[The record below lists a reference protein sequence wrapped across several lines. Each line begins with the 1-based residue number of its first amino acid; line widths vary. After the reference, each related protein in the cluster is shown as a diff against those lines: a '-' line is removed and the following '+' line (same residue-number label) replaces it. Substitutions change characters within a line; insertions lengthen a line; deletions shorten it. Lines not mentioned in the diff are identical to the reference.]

1 MAKKSGLGRGMD
13 SIFVDNAVE
22 TEGSSSGKTL
32 MRIAKIEPN
41 PDQPRHEFDTE
52 SLSELAESIANNGLI
67 QPVAVRPSPKEG
79 FYTIIAGERRWR
91 ASKMAGL
98 TEIPVIIME
107 VDERKAA
114 ELALIEN
121 VQRKDLNPIEEALGY
136 KSLISEYNITQS
148 DLASRVGKNRVT
160 ITNSLRLLELP
171 DEVLKM
177 VSSGEITTGHARAIL
192 GLKNPEMMLT
202 LAETVRDMD
211 LSVRAVEEKVRKL
224 NTYREDVII
233 TPSPEKI
240 QQEEYYKVLESK
252 ATERV
257 GSKVKIK
264 RNTKNKQIVIDYEN
278 HDELED
284 ILKRLCGADIFKE
297 ID

>member
-13 SIFVDNAVE
+13 SIFVDNEVE
-22 TEGSSSGKTL
+22 TEGGSSGTTML
-32 MRIAKIEPN
+32 RIAKIEPN
-41 PDQPRHEFDTE
+41 PDQPRREFDTE
-52 SLSELAESIANNGLI
+52 SLSELAESIATSGLI
-67 QPVAVRPSPKEG
+67 QPVAVRPSRDG

-107 VDERKAA
+107 VDDRKAA

-136 KSLISEYNITQS
+136 KSLINEYDLTQS
-148 DLASRVGKNRVT
+148 DLASRVGKSRVT
-160 ITNSLRLLELP
+160 ITNALRLLELP
-171 DEVLKM
+171 DEVLQM
-177 VSSGEITTGHARAIL
+177 VSSGQISTGHARAIL
-192 GLKNPEMMLT
+192 GLKNSDMMLT
-202 LAETVRDMD
+202 LALAARDND

-224 NTYREDVII
+224 NTHKETVIL
-233 TPSPEKI
+233 TPDPEKI
-240 QQEEYYKVLESK
+240 QKDEYFKVLESK
-252 ATERV
+252 ATERI

>member
-22 TEGSSSGKTL
+22 TENSSGKTM
-32 MRIAKIEPN
+32 MRLAKIEPN
-41 PDQPRHEFDTE
+41 PDQPRREFDTE
-52 SLSELAESIANNGLI
+52 SLSELAESIASNGLI
-67 QPVAVRPSPKEG
+67 QPVAVRPSPKDG

-107 VDERKAA
+107 VDDRKAA

-121 VQRKDLNPIEEALGY
+121 VQRKDLNPIEEAMGY
-136 KSLISEYNITQS
+136 KSLISEYNLTQS
-148 DLASRVGKNRVT
+148 DLATRVGKSRVT

-171 DEVLKM
+171 DEVLQM
-177 VSSGEITTGHARAIL
+177 VSSGQLTTGHARAIL
-192 GLKNPEMMLT
+192 GLKNPDMMLT
-202 LAETVRDMD
+202 LALAARDND

-224 NTYREDVII
+224 NTYRESVII
-233 TPSPEKI
+233 TPDPDKV
-240 QQEEYYKVLESK
+240 QQDEYYKVLESK
-252 ATERV
+252 ATERI

-284 ILKRLCGADIFKE
+284 ILKRLCGADIFRE

>member
-1 MAKKSGLGRGMD
+1 MAKKSGVGRGMD

-67 QPVAVRPSPKEG
+67 KHVAVRPSPKEG

-136 KSLISEYNITQS
+136 KSLINEYNLTQS
-148 DLASRVGKNRVT
+148 DLASRVGKSRVT
-160 ITNSLRLLELP
+160 ITNALRLLELP
-171 DEVLKM
+171 DEVLQM
-177 VSSGEITTGHARAIL
+177 VSSGQISTGHARAIL
-192 GLKNPEMMLT
+192 GLKNPDMMLA
-202 LAETVRDMD
+202 LALAARDNH

-224 NTYREDVII
+224 NTYKETVIV
-233 TPSPEKI
+233 TPDPEKI
-240 QQEEYYKVLESK
+240 QKDEYFKVLESK
-252 ATERV
+252 ATERI

-264 RNTKNKQIVIDYEN
+264 RNTKNKQIVIDFEN

>member
-41 PDQPRHEFDTE
+41 PEQPRREFDTE

-192 GLKNPEMMLT
+192 GLKNPDMMLT

-233 TPSPEKI
+233 TPSPEKV
-240 QQEEYYKVLESK
+240 QQEEYYKVLENK
-252 ATERV
+252 ATERI

>member
-22 TEGSSSGKTL
+22 TESSSGTTM

-52 SLSELAESIANNGLI
+52 SLSELAESIASNGLI
-67 QPVAVRPSPKEG
+67 QPVAVRPSPKDG

-107 VDERKAA
+107 VDDRKAA

-136 KSLISEYNITQS
+136 KSLINEYNLTQS
-148 DLASRVGKNRVT
+148 DLATRVGKSRVT

-171 DEVLKM
+171 DEVLQM
-177 VSSGEITTGHARAIL
+177 VSSGQLSTGHARAIL
-192 GLKNPEMMLT
+192 GLKNTDMMLT
-202 LAETVRDMD
+202 LAIAARDND

-233 TPSPEKI
+233 TPDPAKV
-240 QQEEYYKVLESK
+240 QQDEYYKVLESK

-284 ILKRLCGADIFKE
+284 SLKRLCGADIFRE

>member
-13 SIFVDNAVE
+13 SIFVDNAVDTGE
-22 TEGSSSGKTL
+22 SSGTTML
-32 MRIAKIEPN
+32 RLAKIEPN
-41 PDQPRHEFDTE
+41 PDQPRREFDTE
-52 SLSELAESIANNGLI
+52 SLSELAESIAANGLI
-67 QPVAVRPSPKEG
+67 QPVAVRPSKKDG

-107 VDERKAA
+107 IDDRKAA

-121 VQRKDLNPIEEALGY
+121 VQRKDLNPIEEAMGY
-136 KSLISEYNITQS
+136 KSLITEYNLTQS
-148 DLASRVGKNRVT
+148 DLASRVGKSRVT
-160 ITNSLRLLELP
+160 ITNALRLLELP
-171 DEVLKM
+171 DDVLHM
-177 VSSGEITTGHARAIL
+177 VSSGQLSTGHARAIL
-192 GLKNPEMMLT
+192 GLKNPDMMLT
-202 LAETVRDMD
+202 LALAARDND

-233 TPSPEKI
+233 SPADPSKI
-240 QQEEYYKVLESK
+240 QQDEYYKVLEGK
-252 ATERV
+252 ATERI

-284 ILKRLCGADIFKE
+284 ILKRLCGADIFRE